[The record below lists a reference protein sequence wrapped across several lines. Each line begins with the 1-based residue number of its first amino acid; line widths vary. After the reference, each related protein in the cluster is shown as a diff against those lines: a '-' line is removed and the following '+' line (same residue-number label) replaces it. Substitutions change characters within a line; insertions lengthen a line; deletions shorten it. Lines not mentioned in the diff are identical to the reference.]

1 MPFYKTTIIET
12 LRKEVVVEAVDE
24 DEARDRVDQLYESGA
39 IEVTGEDFFES
50 DYDDFEE
57 SDCVESLTF
66 GLLNE
71 YKQKDWTYYA

>member
-12 LRKEVVVEAVDE
+12 SRKEVVVEAVDE
-24 DEARDRVDQLYESGA
+24 DEARERVDQLYESGA
-39 IEVTGEDFFES
+39 IEVTGEDFSES

-71 YKQKDWTYYA
+71 YKQEDWTYYA